1 MNLRDKAPELRGTLL
16 ELVLRRLGFPKAPPA
31 DLEGLRATYRA
42 WCASI
47 PFDNVRK
54 MIALRAKNDLPLPG
68 GHAVQFFESWLA
80 DGTGGTCWPTSNAL
94 FELLRSLGFPV
105 RRVAGSMRD
114 LGIINHASVKVTI
127 DALDWLADSSLLCNV
142 PLPLDHG
149 VFVHDDAVFA
159 AEVEFT
165 NGTHVVWSHT
175 PPNSTYLPCRLI
187 EERTSHSSYLARYEE
202 SRARSPFNQ
211 RLYARRNRPGEILVL
226 LGNTRFSKTVDG
238 VESRDLSPDEV
249 CEALRDDVG
258 LSTATIDEWVRS
270 GGLAASFEP
279 PSGPKPPP
287 IARKPPSQR

>member
-1 MNLRDKAPELRGTLL
+1 
-16 ELVLRRLGFPKAPPA
+16 
-31 DLEGLRATYRA
+31 
-42 WCASI
+42 
-47 PFDNVRK
+47 
-54 MIALRAKNDLPLPG
+54 
-68 GHAVQFFESWLA
+68 
-80 DGTGGTCWPTSNAL
+80 
-94 FELLRSLGFPV
+94 
-105 RRVAGSMRD
+105 MRD

-127 DALDWLADSSLLCNV
+127 DSLDWLADSSLLCNV

-249 CEALRDDVG
+249 CEDLHDDIG

-270 GGLAASFEP
+270 GGLAASFRAALGPQTPTDHPETAISAIDKAGAP
-279 PSGPKPPP
+279 YGRAVRYPSPRRDFRPGDLDPLGLERRLELAQQFRGVAHRARRVRFS
-287 IARKPPSQR
+287 IA

>member
-1 MNLRDKAPELRGTLL
+1 
-16 ELVLRRLGFPKAPPA
+16 
-31 DLEGLRATYRA
+31 
-42 WCASI
+42 
-47 PFDNVRK
+47 
-54 MIALRAKNDLPLPG
+54 
-68 GHAVQFFESWLA
+68 
-80 DGTGGTCWPTSNAL
+80 
-94 FELLRSLGFPV
+94 
-105 RRVAGSMRD
+105 MRD

-127 DALDWLADSSLLCNV
+127 DSLDWLADSSLLCNA

-149 VFVHDDAVFA
+149 VFVLDDAVFA

-238 VESRDLSPDEV
+238 VESRDLSPDEGV
-249 CEALRDDVG
+249 RGSTRRRRSVDGHHRRVGPVRRPRRFLRAALG
-258 LSTATIDEWVRS
+258 PHPSTDHPETAISAIDR
-270 GGLAASFEP
+270 GGAPLLRQGSPVSLTVA
-279 PSGPKPPP
+279 
-287 IARKPPSQR
+287 